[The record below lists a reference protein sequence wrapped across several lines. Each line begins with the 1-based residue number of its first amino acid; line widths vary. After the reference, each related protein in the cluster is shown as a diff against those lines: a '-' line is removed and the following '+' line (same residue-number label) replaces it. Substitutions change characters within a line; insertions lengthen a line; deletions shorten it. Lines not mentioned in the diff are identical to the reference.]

1 MGFAGFADIYRNRN
15 KLLSEI
21 SEARRKNILAN
32 KPANADWQRVFDWW
46 NYFENKFYS
55 IYNEHKYFSV
65 APTFASVVPSNPF
78 IIAGIA
84 VISLAIY
91 LMIKN

>member
-32 KPANADWQRVFDWW
+32 KPASADWQRVSDWCD
-46 NYFENKFYS
+46 
-55 IYNEHKYFSV
+55 
-65 APTFASVVPSNPF
+65 FA
-78 IIAGIA
+78 GE
-84 VISLAIY
+84 
-91 LMIKN
+91 IKTYKVG